1 VRKISPRI
9 FPFLFL
15 IISILACSAAPVIES
30 PDPTIS
36 TPLYESP
43 SQEQIDPTP
52 TFTYL
57 PLVRNGLPKFIG
69 YIDKIYWSKENVEK
83 YMPEADSL
91 SGLQHTAVG
100 WFIDIQ
106 DPAFYEDWE
115 TEAALNRNNLYR
127 QLERLWE
134 KGYLSFVKIGSS
146 DTIDKI
152 INGQYDARIA
162 QMAKIYKK
170 WVDKGEGRKAMLAPL
185 QEMNGDWVKYYPD
198 NLSLRQKQELYK
210 QAYRKIQA
218 IFEQNGV
225 ARNQV
230 WWVFAANGLSSPDVP
245 ENNFE
250 FYYPGNDVVDMVG
263 FASYNYGFCSATVGV
278 DKNGNPYDYGRWEN
292 YDKLFEPYIRRME
305 SMAPGKPIIITET
318 GTSAIFTK
326 EDRPDRFNF
335 PMKAQWFYENYRYLA
350 KQRNVLGVFYFD
362 INNFDG
368 TTCDLR
374 IPREN
379 FTAYRDIVNQEGY
392 RFLSGS
398 ELRGLLP

>member
-1 VRKISPRI
+1 MRKISSRI
-9 FPFLFL
+9 LPFLF
-15 IISILACSAAPVIES
+15 IILSILACSAAPVIEDLNS
-30 PDPTIS
+30 DGTTPTHENPS
-36 TPLYESP
+36 YE
-43 SQEQIDPTP
+43 QVNPTP

-69 YIDKIYWSKENVEK
+69 YIDKIYWSKENVER
-83 YMPEADSL
+83 YMPEADNL
-91 SGLQHTAVG
+91 SGLKNTAVG

-152 INGQYDARIA
+152 ISGNYDARIA

-185 QEMNGDWVKYYPD
+185 QEMNGDWVAYYPK
-198 NLSLRQKQELYK
+198 NMPLGQKQQLYK
-210 QAYRKIQA
+210 QAYQKIQA

-225 ARNQV
+225 GRNQV

-250 FYYPGNDVVDMVG
+250 YYYPGNDAVDIVG
-263 FASYNYGFCSATVGV
+263 FASYNYGYCTATYKVGE
-278 DKNGNPYDYGRWEN
+278 YDYGRWEN
-292 YDKLFEPYIRRME
+292 YDTLYEPYIRRME
-305 SMAPGKPIIITET
+305 TMAPGKPIIITET

-326 EDRPDRFNF
+326 DDRPDHFNYS
-335 PMKAQWFYENYRYLA
+335 MKAQWFYENYSYIAR
-350 KQRNVLGVFYFD
+350 QRNVLGVFYFD
-362 INNFDG
+362 INEFDG

-379 FTAYRDIVNQEGY
+379 FTAYRDVVAQEGY
-392 RFLSGS
+392 RYLTITELKGFL
-398 ELRGLLP
+398 P

>member
-1 VRKISPRI
+1 MKSSSFKYLPIMM
-9 FPFLFL
+9 LL
-15 IISILACSAAPVIES
+15 ISILACSAAPILNIPETTPSNEIEFEQEI
-30 PDPTIS
+30 PTSI
-36 TPLYESP
+36 
-43 SQEQIDPTP
+43 
-52 TFTYL
+52 FL

-69 YIDKIYWSKENVEK
+69 YIDKIYWSKENVER
-83 YMPEADSL
+83 YMPEADNL

-134 KGYLSFVKIGSS
+134 KGYVSFVKIGSRDS
-146 DTIDKI
+146 IDKI
-152 INGQYDARIA
+152 INGNYDARIA
-162 QMAKIYKK
+162 QMAKIYKR

-185 QEMNGDWVKYYPD
+185 QEMNGDWVKYYPA
-198 NLSLRQKQELYK
+198 NLSYRQKQDLYK
-210 QAYRKIQA
+210 QAYRKIQR

-250 FYYPGNDVVDMVG
+250 FYYPGNDAVDMVG
-263 FASYNYGFCSATVGV
+263 FASYNYGYCPATYKEGL
-278 DKNGNPYDYGRWEN
+278 YDYGRWEGYN
-292 YDKLFEPYIRRME
+292 QLFEPYIRRME
-305 SMAPGKPIIITET
+305 NMAPGKPIIITET

-326 EDRPDRFNF
+326 EDRPDRYNLD
-335 PMKAQWFYENYRYLA
+335 MKAQWFDENYRYLA
-350 KQRNVLGVFYFD
+350 GQRNVLGVFYFD
-362 INNFDG
+362 INEFDG

-379 FTAYRDIVNQEGY
+379 FSAYRQAVNQQGY
-392 RFLSGS
+392 RYLTSL
-398 ELRGLLP
+398 ELKDYLP

>member
-1 VRKISPRI
+1 MRKISSQI
-9 FPFLFL
+9 LPFILL
-15 IISILACSAAPVIES
+15 ILSVLACSATPAIENINAGG
-30 PDPTIS
+30 TI
-36 TPLYESP
+36 TNYEVTT
-43 SQEQIDPTP
+43 QEHINPTP

-69 YIDKIYWSKENVEK
+69 YIDKIYWSKENVER
-83 YMPEADSL
+83 YMPEADGL
-91 SGLQHTAVG
+91 SGIQNTAVG

-146 DTIDKI
+146 DTLDKI
-152 INGQYDARIA
+152 INGHYDARIA

-185 QEMNGDWVKYYPD
+185 QEMNGDWVAYYPK
-198 NLSLRQKQELYK
+198 NMPLAQKQQLYK
-210 QAYRKIQA
+210 QAYQKIQA

-225 ARNQV
+225 SRNQV

-245 ENNFE
+245 ENDFE
-250 FYYPGNDVVDMVG
+250 YYYPGNETVDIVG
-263 FASYNYGFCSATVGV
+263 FASYNYGYCTATYKVGE
-278 DKNGNPYDYGRWEN
+278 YDYGRWEN
-292 YDKLFEPYIRRME
+292 YETLYEPYIRRME
-305 SMAPGKPIIITET
+305 VMAPGKPIIITET
-318 GTSAIFTK
+318 GTSAIYTK
-326 EDRPDRFNF
+326 DDRPDRFNYA
-335 PMKAQWFYENYRYLA
+335 MKAQWFLENYSYLA
-350 KQRNVLGVFYFD
+350 RQRSVLGIFYFD
-362 INNFDG
+362 INEFDG

-379 FTAYRDIVNQEGY
+379 FTAYRDVVAQEGY
-392 RFLSGS
+392 RYLTIS
-398 ELRGLLP
+398 ELRGFLP